1 MEYSKPLPS
10 FFISEE
16 EVSSLYVK
24 AVAAVLSYTKK
35 GCILAFF
42 GMQPFLLF
50 FYSALVIS
58 FKNGAFD

>member
-42 GMQPFLLF
+42 SECSLF
-50 FYSALVIS
+50 FCFFTAP
-58 FKNGAFD
+58 